1 MHANII
7 KLYRM
12 KNLIEDIYD
21 TIKDY
26 RNDDGIYIN
35 KDHIQEWANQFWD
48 DAEFVLK
55 EFVHIDGFLLYG
67 NKIETTY
74 APDITLEDL

>member
-1 MHANII
+1 
-7 KLYRM
+7 M
-12 KNLIEDIYD
+12 KSLIEDTYE

-26 RNDDGIYIN
+26 RNDDGIYIM
-35 KDHIQEWANQFWD
+35 KEHIQKWTYQFGD

-55 EFVHIDGFLLYG
+55 EFAHIDGFLSYG

-74 APDITLEDL
+74 ALDITLEDF

>member
-1 MHANII
+1 
-7 KLYRM
+7 M
-12 KNLIEDIYD
+12 KILIEDIYE

-26 RNDDGIYIN
+26 RNDDGIYIM
-35 KDHIQEWANQFWD
+35 KEHIQKWTYQFGD

-55 EFVHIDGFLLYG
+55 EFAHIDGFLLYE

-74 APDITLEDL
+74 ALDITLEDF

>member
-55 EFVHIDGFLLYG
+55 KNSHILMASCCMEI
-67 NKIETTY
+67 K
-74 APDITLEDL
+74 

>member
-1 MHANII
+1 MNDS
-7 KLYRM
+7 L
-12 KNLIEDIYD
+12 NQIYE

-35 KDHIQEWANQFWD
+35 KDHIQEWANQFGD

-55 EFVHIDGFLLYG
+55 EFAHIVKQVYISKKEGYL
-67 NKIETTY
+67 NS
-74 APDITLEDL
+74 ATL

>member
-1 MHANII
+1 MNDS
-7 KLYRM
+7 L
-12 KNLIEDIYD
+12 NQIYEI
-21 TIKDY
+21 IKDY

-35 KDHIQEWANQFWD
+35 KEYIQKWANQFGD

-55 EFVHIDGFLLYG
+55 EFAHIDGFLLYG

>member
-1 MHANII
+1 MNDS
-7 KLYRM
+7 L
-12 KNLIEDIYD
+12 NQIYE

-26 RNDDGIYIN
+26 RYDDGIYIT
-35 KDHIQEWANQFWD
+35 KEHIQEWANQFWD

-55 EFVHIDGFLLYG
+55 EFAHIDGFLLYG

-74 APDITLEDL
+74 APEITLEDL

>member
-1 MHANII
+1 MNDS
-7 KLYRM
+7 L
-12 KNLIEDIYD
+12 NQIYE

-26 RNDDGIYIN
+26 RNDDGIYIT
-35 KDHIQEWANQFWD
+35 KEHIQKWANQFGD

-55 EFVHIDGFLLYG
+55 EFAHIDGFLSYG

-74 APDITLEDL
+74 ALDITLEDF

>member
-1 MHANII
+1 
-7 KLYRM
+7 M
-12 KNLIEDIYD
+12 KSLIEDTYE

-26 RNDDGIYIN
+26 RNDDGIYIT
-35 KDHIQEWANQFWD
+35 KEHIQKWTYQFGD

-55 EFVHIDGFLLYG
+55 EFAHIDGFLSYG

-74 APDITLEDL
+74 ALDITLEDF